1 MATDLNSAVTRSDID
16 GSGLKIG
23 IVRSRFN
30 VEIGDALVNA
40 CVSELKR
47 CQVDDADIT
56 IKTVPGALEAPL
68 MLHEMALTG
77 SFDGLVAMGCIIRGE
92 TYHFEI
98 VANESARCISNIQ
111 IDTGIPIANAI
122 LTTENE
128 QQAKDRMIIKGTEA
142 AQVVLEMIIE
152 LKTLGQL

>member
-16 GSGLKIG
+16 GSGLRIG

-30 VEIGDALVNA
+30 QEIGDALIQA
-40 CVSELKR
+40 CISELQECK
-47 CQVDDADIT
+47 VAADDIAV
-56 IKTVPGALEAPL
+56 KTVPGALEAPL
-68 MLHEMALTG
+68 MLKKMASSG
-77 SFDGLVAMGCIIRGE
+77 RFDGLVALGCIIRGD

-98 VANESARCISNIQ
+98 VANESARCISDIQ

-142 AQVVLEMIIE
+142 AQVVLEMITE
-152 LKTLGQL
+152 LKTVV

>member
-1 MATDLNSAVTRSDID
+1 MATDLNSAVTRQDLD

-30 VEIGDALVNA
+30 VEIGDALLNA
-40 CVSELKR
+40 CVSELQR
-47 CQVDDADIT
+47 CQVAESDIT

-142 AQVVLEMIIE
+142 AQVVLEMTLE
-152 LKTLGQL
+152 LKSLGQL